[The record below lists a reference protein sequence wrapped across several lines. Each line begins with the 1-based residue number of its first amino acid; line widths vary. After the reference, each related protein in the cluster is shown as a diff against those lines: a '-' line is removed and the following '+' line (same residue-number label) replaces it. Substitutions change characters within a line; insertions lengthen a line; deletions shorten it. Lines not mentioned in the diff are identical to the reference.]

1 MSKNAVIA
9 HFEDFNKR
17 RYGTPWVCTM
27 TPAGKFDFSQDVGVY
42 TGNGYQGEG
51 GDLVVTE
58 PVVGQVYGYGRKD
71 YRGNNTMFRFAKW
84 DGTDFIPCD
93 KLGFVKGEA

>member
-9 HFEDFNKR
+9 SFSSFNSR
-17 RYGTPWVCTM
+17 RYGAPWIGMVNES
-27 TPAGKFDFSQDVGVY
+27 GKLDFSKEVGTY
-42 TGNGYQGEG
+42 TGNGYKGEEG
-51 GDLVVTE
+51 SLVVFE

-71 YRGNNTMFRFAKW
+71 YRGNNTMFQFAKW

-93 KLGFVKGEA
+93 KLGFVKEEG